1 MALEKLRTDY
11 TDATFEGLRKYNEIK
26 NEDKTVSFD
35 DVTSYINK
43 EKAYYTAKEVNDG
56 NRKINSVI
64 DALEEIDTE
73 LPVLYEAIEGVKANQ
88 GELDAL
94 KTEKKENLV
103 SSINEIKESM
113 DSSINEISS
122 KLKDFI
128 KAENDYVVPEQ
139 EMIFTDKTCTIND
152 EKVLSTS
159 LVDVYF
165 TSDTIE
171 EATESGISVE
181 THTGKIVLTAQK
193 QPVSTIKA
201 AMKVR
206 IM

>member
-11 TDATFEGLRKYNEIK
+11 TDATFEGLRKYNEVK
-26 NEDKTVSFD
+26 NEDGTVSFD
-35 DVTSYINK
+35 DVTSYMNK
-43 EKAYYTAKEVNDG
+43 EKAYYTAREVNDG
-56 NRKINSVI
+56 NQKINNVI
-64 DALEEIDTE
+64 DALEKADTE
-73 LPVLYEAIEGVKANQ
+73 LSNLSATIENVEAGQ
-88 GELDAL
+88 GELDEL
-94 KTEKKENLV
+94 KTEAKDNLV
-103 SSINEIKESM
+103 NALNEVFTNLANFV
-113 DSSINEISS
+113 NEISL

-128 KAENDYVVPEQ
+128 KAEIDYVVPEQ
-139 EMIFTDKTCTIND
+139 VLNFTDKICTITD

-171 EATESGISVE
+171 AATEASITVE
-181 THTGKIVLTAQK
+181 TDTGKIVLTAQK
-193 QPVSTIKA
+193 QPTSTIKA